1 MIRSAAVAMFLAA
14 ALGTPPVGAD
24 EIHDPRWMKG
34 QALEQLG
41 RALER
46 DDPRQA
52 VEHYLEA
59 ARLFDEIA
67 RERPRLVQAHW
78 RSARAFWGAG
88 DTLPLDAKEERIGYF
103 EIAELRSNG
112 GLQVDPDCAECMLWK
127 FASMGRLR
135 TTRGVWTGIR
145 QLPDMAGLL
154 DRAIELN
161 PKHADHGHNSTLG
174 NLHYTSAIF
183 YRVFPDW
190 FWLGWIIGVKGD
202 KDRALAHSL
211 KALSLHP
218 SRLDYLVEVGCQFVC
233 LGSTREDSARLQL
246 GREVLRAAVMNEP
259 RNQDEE
265 RELLAAAIMLQ
276 DPAKSCGYTGDTWIE
291 FDRES
296 ARRAAVSAR

>member
-1 MIRSAAVAMFLAA
+1 VGRIAVAAFLAVSLA
-14 ALGTPPVGAD
+14 APTAGAD
-24 EIHDPRWMKG
+24 EIQDPRWEEG
-34 QALEQLG
+34 GRLEQEG

-46 DDPRQA
+46 DEPRQA

-59 ARLFDEIA
+59 ARLFDEVA
-67 RERPRLVQAHW
+67 REQPLLAQAYW

-88 DTLPLDAKEERIGYF
+88 ETLPLEAKEERIGYF
-103 EIAELRSNG
+103 EFAELRSNR
-112 GLQVDPDCAECMLWK
+112 GLEVDPDCAECMLWK

-135 TTRGVWTGIR
+135 TTRGVWAGIR
-145 QLPDMAGLL
+145 GVPEMADLL

-161 PKHADHGHNSTLG
+161 PTYADHEHNSTLG

-190 FWLGWIIGVKGD
+190 FWIGWLLGVKGD
-202 KDRALAHSL
+202 KERALSHSL
-211 KALSLHP
+211 KALTLHP

-233 LGSTREDSARLQL
+233 LGSARNDPARLQL

-265 RELLAAAIMLQ
+265 RELMAAAVMLQ
-276 DPAKSCGYTGDTWIE
+276 SPARSCGYTGDTWIE